1 MKRQCMAIIHDPRK
15 IEARSFK
22 IIDGFLKRFSFPKPK
37 NDIVRRVI
45 HTTVD
50 KRYARDLIFSKNAI
64 ERGVKAIRNGAPIIV
79 DSSMVEAG
87 INKKITAR
95 FGNRIICQIHNKA
108 VADKASE
115 MKITR
120 AIVAMR
126 RSAKEMTGAIVAIGN
141 APTALFELS
150 DMIKNERIKPELVVG
165 IPVGF
170 VGAAES
176 KKLLRKLNVQYITNK
191 SRKGGST
198 VAAAIINALL
208 ILAKEKGG

>member
-1 MKRQCMAIIHDPRK
+1 MAIIHDPRK
-15 IEARSFK
+15 IEAKSFE
-22 IIDGFLKRFSFPKPK
+22 IIDGFLKKHGFPKPRH
-37 NDIVRRVI
+37 DIVRRVI

-50 KRYARDLIFSKNAI
+50 RRYARDLIFSKNAI

-79 DSSMVEAG
+79 DSSMVQAG

-95 FGNRIICQIHNKA
+95 FGNRIICRMREKA
-108 VADKASE
+108 VAENAAK
-115 MKITR
+115 MNLTR

-126 RSAKEMTGAIVAIGN
+126 SSAKELNGAIAAIGN

-150 DMIKNERIKPELVVG
+150 GMIKNSGIRPALVVG

-176 KKLLRKLNVQYITNK
+176 KKLLRTLDVDYITNRSK
-191 SRKGGST
+191 KGGST
-198 VAAAIINALL
+198 VAAAIVNALL
-208 ILAKEKGG
+208 ILANKKGG